1 MTQRGLYP
9 RSVYDALGY
18 QLAFDQADPNAFP
31 LRRNLPRQ
39 IPFVAAGAAVP
50 TTGKLL
56 LSRIALEPGDLITNI
71 NFLTGTTASGT
82 QTSGFVGLWSPS
94 GARLAVSA
102 DFGSVV
108 LAASTWITKALASPY
123 TTREGGLFYVG
134 LCVAA
139 TTMETLVG
147 LTHVPP
153 LAAVGE
159 SSVAFETTAT
169 YTTPASAPATL
180 PALTAR
186 ADVPLF
192 VLS

>member
-9 RSVYDALGY
+9 RSPHDALGY
-18 QLAFDQADPNAFP
+18 QLAFDQADPNV
-31 LRRNLPRQ
+31 LVRRNLPRQ

-56 LSRIALEPGDLITNI
+56 LSRIPLEAGDPITNI
-71 NFLTGTTASGT
+71 NFLTGTTASAS
-82 QTSGFVGLWSPS
+82 QTSGFAGIWTPS
-94 GARLAVSA
+94 GAKAAVTG
-102 DFGSVV
+102 DFGSTV
-108 LAASTWITKALASPY
+108 LAASTWITKALSAVWTAPV
-123 TTREGGLFYVG
+123 GGLYYVG
-134 LCVAA
+134 VCVAA
-139 TTMETLVG
+139 GTMQTLVG

-169 YTTPASAPATL
+169 YTNAASAPATL

-186 ADVPLF
+186 ADVPLI

>member
-1 MTQRGLYP
+1 MTQRGAYP
-9 RSVYDALGY
+9 RSVYDALA
-18 QLAFDQADPNAFP
+18 QRLAFDQADPNVFV
-31 LRRNLPRQ
+31 RRNLPRE

-56 LSRIALEPGDLITNI
+56 LSRILLEPGEIVTNI
-71 NFLTGTTASGT
+71 NFLTGTTASAT

-94 GARLAVSA
+94 GVKLAVSA
-102 DFGSVV
+102 DFGSTVV
-108 LAASTWITKALASPY
+108 AASTWISKALAAPW
-123 TTREGGLFYVG
+123 TVREPGLHYVG
-134 LCVAA
+134 LCIAA

-147 LTHVPP
+147 QAHVPP

-159 SSVAFETTAT
+159 SSVVFETAAT

-180 PALTAR
+180 PALTAI
-186 ADVPLF
+186 AQVPLF